1 MAKGYVRNETCSF
14 KVGIY
19 LNRDGN
25 ILQPG
30 ETVGGSKKISFG
42 GFASSIP
49 ASEAVNDENSSAIH
63 NGVAGLIWLLSGTD
77 ENFKSVQ
84 ETLNREHEEYRLK
97 VIDIAK

>member
-1 MAKGYVRNETCSF
+1 MAKGYIRDATCSF

-30 ETVGGSKKISFG
+30 ETIAGQKNFTFG

-49 ASEAVNDENSSAIH
+49 ASEAINDENSSAIH

-77 ENFKSVQ
+77 ENFDTMITRTVT
-84 ETLNREHEEYRLK
+84 EDVED
-97 VIDIAK
+97 V

>member
-1 MAKGYVRNETCSF
+1 MSKEYIRNETCSF

-25 ILQPG
+25 ILQDG
-30 ETVGGSKKISFG
+30 ETIAGQKNMTFG

-49 ASEAVNDENSSAIH
+49 ASEALNDENSSAIH

-77 ENFKSVQ
+77 QNFDTNIKRTV
-84 ETLNREHEEYRLK
+84 TEE
-97 VIDIAK
+97 IDDV

>member
-1 MAKGYVRNETCSF
+1 MAKGYFRDATCSF

-19 LNRDGN
+19 LNKDGN

-30 ETVGGSKKISFG
+30 ETPASQKNFTFG

-49 ASEAVNDENSSAIH
+49 ASEALNDENSSAIH

-77 ENFKSVQ
+77 ENFD
-84 ETLNREHEEYRLK
+84 TMITRTITEE
-97 VIDIAK
+97 VEDV

>member
-1 MAKGYVRNETCSF
+1 MAKSYIAAETCSF
-14 KVGIY
+14 KVGVY

-30 ETVGGSKKISFG
+30 EISAGQKNVTFG

-49 ASEAVNDENSSAIH
+49 ASEALNDENSSALH

-77 ENFKSVQ
+77 ENFDTNITR
-84 ETLNREHEEYRLK
+84 TLVEE
-97 VIDIAK
+97 VEDV

>member
-1 MAKGYVRNETCSF
+1 MAKGYFRNETCSF

-25 ILQPG
+25 ICQED
-30 ETVGGSKKISFG
+30 ETPVAQKNLTLG

-49 ASEAVNDENSSAIH
+49 ASEALNDENSSALH

-77 ENFKSVQ
+77 QNFDTNIKRTV
-84 ETLNREHEEYRLK
+84 TEE
-97 VIDIAK
+97 IDDV